1 MASYLVRYIA
11 NDLAVCSVPVL
22 LHFVPKPLLN
32 GALSIA
38 ECVTDLRS
46 RSLTFSLKVFLLN
59 TPLGFEQT
67 TDSLCVD
74 SSLQHLA
81 QEVQET
87 VDLHWHP
94 RRLMGHRDDFHRRGE
109 GLRRFGHLPHLP
121 WYR

>member
-22 LHFVPKPLLN
+22 LHFLLRPL
-32 GALSIA
+32 AWSSSIA
-38 ECVTDLRS
+38 DSVTDLRS
-46 RSLTFSLKVFLLN
+46 RFHTFSLKVFLLN
-59 TPLGFEQT
+59 APVGFEQT
-67 TDSLCVD
+67 TDPLCLD

-94 RRLMGHRDDFHRRGE
+94 RRLMGHRDDFHWRGE

-121 WYR
+121 WYC